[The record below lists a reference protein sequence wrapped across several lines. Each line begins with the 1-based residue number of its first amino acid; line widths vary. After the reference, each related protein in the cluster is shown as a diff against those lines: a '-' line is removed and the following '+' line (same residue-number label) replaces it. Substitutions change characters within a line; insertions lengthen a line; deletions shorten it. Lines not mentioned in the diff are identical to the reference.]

1 MLPIEEKYLH
11 AFKIQ
16 VRDQRAFGRKPVVGS
31 FVLENIE
38 SYLVDTPAI
47 SSKPGTPPEPAAPP
61 SSSEDQQSVEA
72 SAIMQAA
79 GASSAPP
86 TSTAAAGEQQPKNE
100 VASRDELDSRAVAPA
115 AVCSI

>member
-1 MLPIEEKYLH
+1 MLPIEEKYLP
-11 AFKIQ
+11 ALKIQ

-47 SSKPGTPPEPAAPP
+47 SSKPGTPPEPAVPP
-61 SSSEDQQSVEA
+61 NSPADQQSVEA
-72 SAIMQAA
+72 LAIEQAA
-79 GASSAPP
+79 GAASAPP
-86 TSTAAAGEQQPKNE
+86 TNSAAADKQQPKNE
-100 VASRDELDSRAVAPA
+100 AASRDELDSGAVAPA